1 MQSNNIKWKLVIIIS
16 LVIVL
21 VGLPATFGAD
31 TGELS
36 VSVYEPNVRIP
47 LPCRAWIS
55 IGDKRFINPAT
66 KSCTP
71 YAKDSSF
78 SCDGHFSIRVPAGKA
93 IIHIERG
100 KEYLPV
106 DKEVIIVN
114 NQTTKVDITLKRWI
128 SMYKE
133 GWYSSDM
140 HCHLV
145 SIILK
150 SSNNLH

>member
-21 VGLPATFGAD
+21 VGLPAAFEAD

-47 LPCRAWIS
+47 LPCRAWVS

-71 YAKDSSF
+71 YAKDS
-78 SCDGHFSIRVPAGKA
+78 GEA
-93 IIHIERG
+93 
-100 KEYLPV
+100 
-106 DKEVIIVN
+106 
-114 NQTTKVDITLKRWI
+114 W
-128 SMYKE
+128 
-133 GWYSSDM
+133 
-140 HCHLV
+140 
-145 SIILK
+145 
-150 SSNNLH
+150 